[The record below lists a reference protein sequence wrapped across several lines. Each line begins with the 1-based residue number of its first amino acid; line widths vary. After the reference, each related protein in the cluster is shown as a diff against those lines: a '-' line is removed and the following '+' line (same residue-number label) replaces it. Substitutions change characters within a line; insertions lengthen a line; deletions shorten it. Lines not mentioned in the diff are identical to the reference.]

1 MTSRQ
6 VSNSPMISV
15 VAPVYNEAKI
25 VQTFVMEVQQA
36 IAALRPPIG
45 YEIILVNDGS
55 TDGSAERL
63 DAIAG
68 DSTGCIKV
76 IHLSRN
82 FGHGPAISAGLD
94 HARGDAVILMDSDL
108 QDDPAAFAPFFER
121 WLQGYDV
128 VYAIRSS
135 RKEPLPVRLAM
146 AVFYRLLGRIS
157 DTQIP
162 RDTGT
167 FSLMDRRLV
176 EVLRSMPEQNRFLP
190 GLRAWIGF
198 RQTGLPVPRRAR
210 HDRSSRVGLRGLWR
224 LSMNAVF
231 SFSYFPIFIFRA
243 IGAAALLCCLAL
255 ILYVLY
261 HKIFTGLAMTAW
273 SSQMLSTLFFGG
285 INLFG
290 IGVIGEYVARIY
302 DELKARP
309 SYVIDRVTAPVHPPE
324 RAKKSP

>member
-1 MTSRQ
+1 MTNRQ
-6 VSNSPMISV
+6 VSNPPMISV
-15 VAPVYNEAKI
+15 VAPVYNEAAI
-25 VQTFVMEVQQA
+25 VQTFVAEVQQTL
-36 IAALRPPIG
+36 AALQPAVD

-55 TDGSAERL
+55 TDGSDERL
-63 DAIAG
+63 DALAG
-68 DSTGCIKV
+68 DGAGSIKV

-108 QDDPAAFAPFFER
+108 QDDPAAFALFFEK

-135 RKEPLPVRLAM
+135 RKENLLIRFAM
-146 AVFYRLLGRIS
+146 AAFYRLLGRIS
-157 DTQIP
+157 DTAIP
-162 RDTGT
+162 PDTGT

-176 EVLRSMPEQNRFLP
+176 DVLRSMPEQNRFLP

-198 RQTGLPVPRRAR
+198 RQTGVPVPRRAR

-231 SFSYFPIFIFRA
+231 AFSYFPIFIFRA
-243 IGAAALLCCLAL
+243 VGVAALLGCLAL
-255 ILYVLY
+255 ILFVLY
-261 HKIFTGLAMTAW
+261 HKIFTGLAITAW
-273 SSQMLSTLFFGG
+273 PSQMLSTLFFAG

-309 SYVIDRVTAPVHPPE
+309 TYVIDRVTPPVRPAD
-324 RAKKSP
+324 RAGQSP